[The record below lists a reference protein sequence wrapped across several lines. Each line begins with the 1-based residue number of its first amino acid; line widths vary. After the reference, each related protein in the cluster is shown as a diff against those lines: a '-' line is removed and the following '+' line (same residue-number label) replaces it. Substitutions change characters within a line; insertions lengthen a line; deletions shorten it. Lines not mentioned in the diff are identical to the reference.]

1 MFSYRTLTVRLAL
14 AVGLALTGLGV
25 APAPAAT
32 AAGNPDLGPNVMVF
46 DPTMPTSDIQAAVDS
61 IYAQQVNN
69 EMGSLRYAL
78 LFKPGSYGTTANPL
92 IVRVGYYTEGAGL
105 GRTSPS
111 TSWAGPTA
119 GRPATSGPHRR
130 RRRCAG

>member
-46 DPTMPTSDIQAAVDS
+46 DPTMPSSDIQAAVDS
-61 IYAQQVNN
+61 IYAQQVDN
-69 EMGSLRYAL
+69 EMGTHATRCCS
-78 LFKPGSYGTTANPL
+78 
-92 IVRVGYYTEGAGL
+92 
-105 GRTSPS
+105 SP
-111 TSWAGPTA
+111 APTA
-119 GRPATSGPHRR
+119 PQRTR
-130 RRRCAG
+130 